1 VLRIRIQLFNFDAD
15 QDPDLDPAYHFD
27 ADPDG
32 DPGYQNDANP
42 VLIHNTATHY
52 FFHSNLVNVVV
63 EEAAAGVEVNILELS
78 LADELVGN
86 LALEV
91 HEQLQHVIVRLTG
104 EHDFS

>member
-1 VLRIRIQLFNFDAD
+1 M
-15 QDPDLDPAYHFD
+15 LDPEPELFQSKTGTGA
-27 ADPDG
+27 G
-32 DPGYQNDANP
+32 STT
-42 VLIHNTATHY
+42 LLRTI
-52 FFHSNLVNVVV
+52 FHSNLVNVVI

-86 LALEV
+86 LPLEV

>member
-1 VLRIRIQLFNFDAD
+1 MARFCTTFFYLKTAKYR
-15 QDPDLDPAYHFD
+15 LDPGPEPKLEPEQIVSVA
-27 ADPDG
+27 
-32 DPGYQNDANP
+32 
-42 VLIHNTATHY
+42 ATLLRTI

-63 EEAAAGVEVNILELS
+63 EEAAAGVEVDILELS